1 LVEVFKLLYAATTN
15 QYSIYLP
22 QTPTCLPSIFNPF
35 FFGFVVSEPFYV
47 CSWGIYLNDLKDTK
61 RVGFGVYFNHEF
73 LTKIKTQP
81 FLAYPKYP

>member
-1 LVEVFKLLYAATTN
+1 MQLLLTSTVSISPKPQPAYQVFLTL
-15 QYSIYLP
+15 
-22 QTPTCLPSIFNPF
+22 

>member
-1 LVEVFKLLYAATTN
+1 MQLLLTSTVSISPKPQPAYQVFLTL
-15 QYSIYLP
+15 
-22 QTPTCLPSIFNPF
+22 F
-35 FFGFVVSEPFYV
+35 FFCFVVSEPFYV